1 MRILFSLLGLMLLF
15 TGCGTTRCLN
25 CPFTSEETAKSSNL
39 AELNL
44 TWELFEVTE
53 NQQAGKKIGLLYF
66 ARDGEITEQQWL
78 TMHIEITG
86 QDQQDKL
93 PPFRAL
99 GADLNGETFLAVS
112 LDLPELARKAGFS
125 QPGNLAI
132 PVYSLLKLSK
142 NGNNSFLA
150 ESLTFARYKNSTWE
164 PIDPLVQVN
173 GDGLVINEAES
184 LRHLLQGKKY
194 DKVGLLMLKKKP

>member
-1 MRILFSLLGLMLLF
+1 MKTLFSLLTLALLL

-25 CPFTSEETAKSSNL
+25 CPFTTKETASSDNL

-53 NQQAGKKIGLLYF
+53 NEQVGKKVGELYF

-78 TMHIEITG
+78 TIHIVTG
-86 QDQQDKL
+86 QELQDKL
-93 PPFRAL
+93 PPLRAL

-125 QPGNLAI
+125 QPGNLAV

-173 GDGLVINEAES
+173 DDGLVSNEPES
-184 LRHLLQGKKY
+184 LRRLLQGEKY
-194 DKVGLLMLKKKP
+194 NKVGLLMLKKKP